1 MSSLLYHFNYST
13 LWGPV
18 VTMGRVV
25 YTTLL
30 PDRLPWKAIPQLWIE
45 DSTLF
50 LRGILVAARYKKGIL
65 VINSVNC
72 LFQAEQHSNAAA
84 VVLQFPV
91 RLRALYTYSPA
102 VLTFPMDS
110 QLLYYQS
117 LFHLSRLTPEKL
129 MQWNIHT
136 TNILKMLP
144 FFTHKNILKTVKQH
158 FSDWSYIREFPYL
171 VLVFIR

>member
-1 MSSLLYHFNYST
+1 MSSLLYHFSYST

-30 PDRLPWKAIPQLWIE
+30 PDRLPWKAIPQLWRE
-45 DSTLF
+45 DSTLC
-50 LRGILVAARYKKGIL
+50 LRARYKKGIL

-72 LFQAEQHSNAAA
+72 LFQVEQHSNAV

-91 RLRALYTYSPA
+91 QLRELYAYSPA

-117 LFHLSRLTPEKL
+117 LFQLSRLTPEEL

-158 FSDWSYIREFPYL
+158 FSDWSYTREFPYL
-171 VLVFIR
+171 VLVFIH